1 MSRRRNNEGTLRLR
15 TDGRWEV
22 RVITGTDFRTGKTKR
37 VSRYAKTEAEA
48 VRLLHEL
55 GHQVHTIGLIDPTSL
70 TLVEWLNTWLETY
83 MRHNLKQSTYTS
95 YHGYIFKHFA
105 PAFPTMKLKDLN
117 TKILQDFYNYKL
129 TDEGL
134 APKTIMNMHRCLHKA
149 IGQAVL
155 EHYLPYNPCDAV
167 AMPRRE
173 KPEVQILTPEQ
184 QQRLIQASYH
194 NRYGVFIRLTLATG
208 LRIGELVGLKWD
220 DIDLHRATLH
230 VRRTMSRLPKMDYH
244 GEGNSTE
251 IIFQAPKTKNSV
263 RSIPLLP
270 FTVQDLQKW
279 RLVQKED
286 AQLAGEAYQNL
297 GMVVTNPLG
306 CYVEG
311 RTLSDY
317 YHQILETA
325 GIGHFTFHA
334 LRHTFATRALEQG
347 MDVKTLSTLLG
358 HYSVSFTLD
367 TYTHVLDQQK
377 RDGMMLMA
385 DMFEMQPLSTSYPVI
400 VTPVADGYIM
410 NVVDF
415 DQVSVKAAT
424 IDQGLLCLQNE
435 LSDLFSGIIPPA
447 PTPLQDLL
455 VNPGEFIVVV
465 NL

>member
-134 APKTIMNMHRCLHKA
+134 APKTSMNM
-149 IGQAVL
+149 
-155 EHYLPYNPCDAV
+155 
-167 AMPRRE
+167 
-173 KPEVQILTPEQ
+173 
-184 QQRLIQASYH
+184 
-194 NRYGVFIRLTLATG
+194 
-208 LRIGELVGLKWD
+208 
-220 DIDLHRATLH
+220 
-230 VRRTMSRLPKMDYH
+230 
-244 GEGNSTE
+244 
-251 IIFQAPKTKNSV
+251 
-263 RSIPLLP
+263 
-270 FTVQDLQKW
+270 
-279 RLVQKED
+279 
-286 AQLAGEAYQNL
+286 
-297 GMVVTNPLG
+297 
-306 CYVEG
+306 
-311 RTLSDY
+311 
-317 YHQILETA
+317 LETA

-410 NVVDF
+410 NAVDF

-455 VNPGEFIVVV
+455 VNPGEVIVVV